1 MEQNLNNLN
10 SHWTCISNRR
20 RGCASLGSNPLNILA
35 LSILCTT
42 GLASTISAAERG
54 EIVFTDSQAAVLHAS
69 ALTGDQGI
77 ITSKNKLV
85 QPFGIAVGQ
94 GGELFVSDTGCL
106 GLVRIDPATQS
117 QTVVACG
124 GALGV
129 PFGIAIERSG
139 MLLVA
144 NAQALLR
151 VDSETGKSAVVS
163 APGLSQS
170 SFRYPLAV
178 TVADNGDIFV
188 ADALGPIFHVDPN
201 TGAQTLITSGGLLER
216 PQGIAV
222 KGHNLYVTDVATPD
236 MNFGVGRIIRI
247 DLNTGQQTE
256 LSKGANLMGPV
267 GIVIEPDGDLIVGDP
282 YTINPDRHEA
292 DGSPALDGAIIRID
306 KNTGAQHVIARGSEN
321 FVNPRGVAL
330 LADQGN

>member
-1 MEQNLNNLN
+1 MEQYLNN
-10 SHWTCISNRR
+10 SKSRGTCISNLRR
-20 RGCASLGSNPLNILA
+20 SRASFSFKPLNLLT

-69 ALTGDQGI
+69 AITGDQGI

-94 GGELFVSDTGCL
+94 GGQLFVSDTGCL
-106 GLVRIDPATQS
+106 GLLRIDLATQS

-144 NAQALLR
+144 NGQALLR
-151 VDSETGKSAVVS
+151 VDPETGKSAVVS

-170 SFRYPLAV
+170 SVRY
-178 TVADNGDIFV
+178 
-188 ADALGPIFHVDPN
+188 
-201 TGAQTLITSGGLLER
+201 
-216 PQGIAV
+216 
-222 KGHNLYVTDVATPD
+222 
-236 MNFGVGRIIRI
+236 
-247 DLNTGQQTE
+247 
-256 LSKGANLMGPV
+256 
-267 GIVIEPDGDLIVGDP
+267 
-282 YTINPDRHEA
+282 
-292 DGSPALDGAIIRID
+292 
-306 KNTGAQHVIARGSEN
+306 
-321 FVNPRGVAL
+321 
-330 LADQGN
+330 